1 MAGRLALFYHIWAPE
16 GPHPWTLLVDEQ
28 LRRIL
33 GSGLADHADI
43 FCGIA
48 GPACEPVSRLVSLY
62 EFATIIAKS
71 EDGAEFEGFTLKLL
85 YEAARAQK
93 YDAIGYIHTK
103 GLSHS
108 GIGGDPR
115 IYRATNSWRH
125 MMELA
130 VLDRWREAI
139 TRLETHEAAGAI
151 FRQNPWPHF
160 SGNFWW
166 ARAKYIA
173 GLPHPVRG
181 EFPETQQFDHLPDL
195 KARTNYERWIGI
207 NNPVA
212 YDFYNR
218 PFRFQGKRLTAGD
231 DFDLMLQDVG
241 PYYLTNLR

>member
-16 GPHPWTLLVDEQ
+16 GPHPWPLLVDEQ
-28 LRRIL
+28 LRRIFH
-33 GSGLADHADI
+33 SGLADHADI
-43 FCGIA
+43 FCCIS
-48 GPACEPVSRLVSLY
+48 GPACEPVARLVSLY
-62 EFATIIAKS
+62 DFASIAAKS
-71 EDGAEFEGFTLKLL
+71 EDGAEFEGFTLKHL

-93 YDAIGYIHTK
+93 YDSIGYIHTK
-103 GLSHS
+103 GLSHARTD
-108 GIGGDPR
+108 GNPR
-115 IYRATNSWRH
+115 LYRAINSWRH

-130 VLDRWREAI
+130 VLDRWRDAI
-139 TRLETHEAAGAI
+139 IRLETHEAAGAN
-151 FRQNPWPHF
+151 FRPDPWPHF

-166 ARAKYIA
+166 ATAKYLS

-231 DFDLMLQDVG
+231 DFDLMLEDVG
-241 PYYLTNLR
+241 PYYLANLR